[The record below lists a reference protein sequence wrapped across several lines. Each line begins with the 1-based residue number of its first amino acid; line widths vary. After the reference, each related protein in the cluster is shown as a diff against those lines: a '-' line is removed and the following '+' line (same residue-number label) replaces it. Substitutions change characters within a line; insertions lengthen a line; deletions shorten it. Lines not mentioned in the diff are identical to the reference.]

1 MQKFTVS
8 FLGRDCPGVVSTVSG
23 LLSEAG
29 CNIVAATQSLLLGE
43 FAGIFMVSV
52 GEGPTQES
60 LQEQLRQ
67 GLKKVNMDLSLIVRP
82 TNEEEWGKSI
92 HCEPFVVSA
101 DGTDGEGQIA
111 KISRVFTRHGVNV
124 ESLRAFLGEGSK
136 NHALFVFE
144 IMVPD
149 SVDLGRLRREL
160 VCEGQALGLRV
171 SVQHR
176 DIFEAVHR
184 IGSF

>member
-1 MQKFTVS
+1 MQKYTVS
-8 FLGRDCPGVVSTVSG
+8 FLGRDCPGVVSTVSS
-23 LLSEAG
+23 LLCDAG

-43 FAGIFMVSV
+43 FAGIFLVSV
-52 GEGPTQES
+52 DDSSTCEMIQEK
-60 LQEQLRQ
+60 LRS
-67 GLKKVNMDLSLIVRP
+67 GIKNVNMDLSIIVRP
-82 TNEEEWGKSI
+82 TNEEEWGKTI

-101 DGTDGEGQIA
+101 DGLDGSGQIA

-124 ESLRAFLGEGSK
+124 ESLRAFLGEGGE

-160 VCEGQALGLRV
+160 VCEGQGLGLRV

-184 IGSF
+184 IGTF